1 MWKIIKSKKALSP
14 VIAAVILI
22 GVTIAIS
29 VAVGAWTSALTFNYM
44 KTEELKIISHTW
56 SANNAY
62 IDVYVKNTGS
72 AALTVQDVR
81 VNDVTNG
88 TALSISLSSGQSKT
102 VTIIGPFISGAKYEF
117 ALLTATGNK
126 FTYAATA
133 P

>member
-1 MWKIIKSKKALSP
+1 MWNIINSKKALSP

-22 GVTIAIS
+22 GATIAIS

-56 SANNAY
+56 GANNAY
-62 IDVYVKNTGS
+62 IDLYVQNTGS
-72 AALTVQDVR
+72 AALTIQDVR
-81 VNDVTNG
+81 VNDVTNS
-88 TALSISLSSGQSKT
+88 TVLSISLNGGQSRT
-102 VTIIGPFISGAKYEF
+102 VTIVGAFVPGAKYEF

-126 FTYAATA
+126 FTYAAAA